1 VSVVTALQ
9 VQQRNKERVNVYLD
23 GEYAFSLTLIEAVQL
38 HKGQTLSEDEIA
50 TLRDSDAVN
59 RAVDSAARFLANRP
73 RSTTEVRRNLAKKD
87 TPETVIDQAIA
98 RLEQMGYL
106 DDTAFARY
114 WLENRNTFKPRG
126 PLALRYELRQKGVPD
141 SIIDAVLEDGLD
153 VDAAAYKAAQQK
165 ARRLRGLTRQQFQNK
180 LGGFLQRR
188 GFSYAV
194 SRDVIEQ
201 IATENTAEDPEFFVE
216 PDPSDY

>member
-1 VSVVTALQ
+1 MSVVTALQ

-126 PLALRYELRQKGVPD
+126 PLALRYELRQKGIPD